1 MSTDSGLYS
10 ADFRWSTKPPLQ
22 RFVRWPVFGR
32 ARRVFSMLQR
42 DNICFGSVLPHC
54 NIRVVFGPLLAGI
67 DHSLTP
73 FLIECCV
80 EFCCSEKGLAPHLL
94 FDGASESK
102 PDFLVHV
109 PKNGFHPVP
118 WIQRRFP

>member
-1 MSTDSGLYS
+1 MSTDSGFYS
-10 ADFRWSTKPPLQ
+10 ADFRWSTKPPLKLHG
-22 RFVRWPVFGR
+22 RWPVFGLSR
-32 ARRVFSMLQR
+32 CFFSMLRR
-42 DNICFGSVLPHC
+42 DHICFDAVLPHC
-54 NIRVVFGPLLAGI
+54 NIQVVFRPFLVGTEY
-67 DHSLTP
+67 SLTP

-80 EFCCSEKGLAPHLL
+80 EFCCPEKGLAPHLL

-102 PDFLVHV
+102 PDFLAFV